1 MSWLAWRQM
10 RVQAATGALALAALA
25 LLLGVLTARGAN
37 LDDGDVIRSLAPSQ
51 RSVFSAGTAILL
63 IMPAIIGVFWGA
75 PMITRELEAG
85 THRLAW
91 SQTISRRR
99 WLWTKVGLGAL
110 VTMAT
115 VGAASLLVGW
125 WSAPIDHAISATGD
139 RGGMYV
145 ARIEPLVFDGRG
157 IVPVA
162 HALFAFVLGVAVGL
176 IARRTLPAMAT
187 TLAIVVALQVA
198 MPLAIREHLVAP
210 VRTVTTIAPMTPI
223 TLDRAGAVTLQVQ
236 APGDWLLA
244 RRLVDGRGRPAT
256 APASFVTCLQRGSER
271 AVPGCITALSHQGYR
286 AEITAQ
292 PASRF
297 WTLQWAEAGL
307 FLVLTAAACRLCA
320 WRIGRV

>member
-37 LDDGDVIRSLAPSQ
+37 LGDGDVIHSLASSQ

-91 SQTISRRR
+91 SQTVSRRR
-99 WLWTKVGLGAL
+99 WLWTKVGLGAI
-110 VTMAT
+110 VTVAT
-115 VGAASLLVGW
+115 VGAASLVVGW

-139 RGGMYV
+139 RGGLYV

-176 IARRTLPAMAT
+176 VARRTLPAMAT

-210 VRTVTTIAPMTPI
+210 VRTVMTIAPTTPI
-223 TLDRAGAVTLQVQ
+223 TLDRSGAVTLESRRQ
-236 APGDWLLA
+236 ATGCSPGGW
-244 RRLVDGRGRPAT
+244 
-256 APASFVTCLQRGSER
+256 S
-271 AVPGCITALSHQGYR
+271 
-286 AEITAQ
+286 
-292 PASRF
+292 
-297 WTLQWAEAGL
+297 
-307 FLVLTAAACRLCA
+307 TAAATPRRPPRRSSPASNAAARRWCRAASPPCRVRA
-320 WRIGRV
+320 TARRSPPSRRRGSGRCSGRRPGCSSC